1 MLVLG
6 GVSLAVAV
14 GATLTRT
21 VRNVPPVEEL
31 AAETA

>member
-1 MLVLG
+1 MLVLA
-6 GVSLAVAV
+6 GVSFAVAL

-31 AAETA
+31 HAQVT